1 MPAGVEAVMLSGEHI
16 SQLIGDTLCLAN
28 HSVNVPVRM
37 PVNPVVGSTIH
48 NKVILL
54 RRECAVNTTSLEVRG

>member
-28 HSVNVPVRM
+28 HSVNVPVRK
-37 PVNPVVGSTIH
+37 PP
-48 NKVILL
+48 
-54 RRECAVNTTSLEVRG
+54 